1 MTRALFVG
9 GTVDNAELDL
19 DVQGRQ
25 PPMHY
30 PENSGA
36 GRPRYRLHHVGL
48 RDGEVAYAVYGAPEM
63 ADADI
68 VRISDERDYPRR
80 FSAEPQSVEPGL
92 RLH

>member
-19 DVQGRQ
+19 EIQGRQ

-48 RDGEVAYAVYGAPEM
+48 RDGEVAYAVYGAPNLP
-63 ADADI
+63 DAD
-68 VRISDERDYPRR
+68 VERIAGERDYPRR
-80 FSAEPQSVEPGL
+80 FNAEPQTVEPGV